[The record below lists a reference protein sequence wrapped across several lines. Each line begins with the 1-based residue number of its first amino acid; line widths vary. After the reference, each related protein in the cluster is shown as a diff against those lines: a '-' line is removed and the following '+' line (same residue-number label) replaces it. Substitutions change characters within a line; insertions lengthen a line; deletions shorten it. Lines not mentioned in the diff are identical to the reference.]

1 MSQLE
6 DLLNRQRNVMNNI
19 QKSFGSG
26 FDMNEELE
34 KARHGVYADN
44 ATNRKLNRVGQEY
57 GHAAKEKEK
66 SPKVKSGGQDD
77 SGYQKMAKE
86 ASDKALKRA
95 SEDENADPKV
105 REMAKKELK
114 SRGDSK
120 TSKEDDSSKK
130 NSTST
135 NDNDD
140 EKLLNDIFDL
150 KNEISKIRTEYDDLD
165 KRHKKLSRQAAM
177 YDKDS
182 DIGSTIQKYLSN
194 VKSNIED
201 NRNLLKTKKVLL
213 EKLEGDFTA
222 RMKKDDKKLNADEIV
237 FSKMSYPIE
246 WMSESDIHSFLD
258 FTDNGPKSSL
268 KKQLKDESKFSD
280 KKLVYYKT
288 LADHYSSKNFP
299 NKRYEK
305 NMKKWSG
312 LFDEEIKN
320 RIVKNQDRMGGDSN
334 TFTYKGGKIQRVN

>member
-26 FDMNEELE
+26 FDMNDELE

-57 GHAAKEKEK
+57 GNAAKEKEK
-66 SPKVKSGGQDD
+66 STDMKSGVQDD
-77 SGYQKMAKE
+77 DSNYQKMAKE

-105 REMAKKELK
+105 REMAKKELEN
-114 SRGDSK
+114 RGNSK
-120 TSKEDDSSKK
+120 TSKKDDSSNK

-135 NDNDD
+135 DD
-140 EKLLNDIFDL
+140 EKLLNDIFNL

-182 DIGSTIQKYLSN
+182 DIGSVIQKYLSN

-201 NRNLLKTKKVLL
+201 NRNRLKTKKVLL
-213 EKLEGDFTA
+213 EKLEGDFTS
-222 RMKKDDKKLNADEIV
+222 RMKKDDKKLNNDEIV
-237 FSKMSYPIE
+237 FSEMSYPIK
-246 WMSESDIHSFLD
+246 WMSDSDISSFLD
-258 FTDNGPKSSL
+258 FTDNGPKNSL

-288 LADHYSSKNFP
+288 LADHYSSIDFQ
-299 NKRYEK
+299 NKRYK
-305 NMKKWSG
+305 DNMKKWLG
-312 LFDEEIKN
+312 LFEEEIKN
-320 RIVKNQDRMGGDSN
+320 RIVKNQDRMSGDSN
-334 TFTYKGGKIQRVN
+334 TFTYKGGKIQRV